1 MDQGQADVFLTYCTN
16 AVAARQEVPR
26 LKVVTVPP
34 ALQVGAAYGVTVRQG
49 APASAHVFAQMLL
62 SAWAQ
67 AIFARY
73 GFDQP

>member
-1 MDQGQADVFLTYCTN
+1 MATRFPASSRTSQDAKKMLRPPPFFT
-16 AVAARQEVPR
+16 AVVS
-26 LKVVTVPP
+26 VPP

-49 APASAHVFAQMLL
+49 APASAQAFAQMLL
-62 SAWAQ
+62 APWAQ